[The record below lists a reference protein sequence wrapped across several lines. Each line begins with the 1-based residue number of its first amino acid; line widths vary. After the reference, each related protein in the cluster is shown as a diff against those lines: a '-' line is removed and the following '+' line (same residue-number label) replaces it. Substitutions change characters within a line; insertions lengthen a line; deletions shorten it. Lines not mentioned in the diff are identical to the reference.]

1 MLKMFQNNLQQ
12 HEIAQLLVHL
22 QTPPFNEL
30 FRRFIEQKMC
40 EIADVTAI
48 PTTHPH
54 YAAKAMGAGEAAT
67 TLEQILDFLLTTDS
81 QDFLRDESD
90 HLSDKSFI

>member
-1 MLKMFQNNLQQ
+1 MLKMFQNNLEQ
-12 HEIAQLLVHL
+12 HQIAQLLVHL

-30 FRRFIEQKMC
+30 FRRFIEQKLC

-48 PTTHPH
+48 PTSHPH
-54 YAAKAMGAGEAAT
+54 FAARVMGASIAAT
-67 TLEQILDFLLTTDS
+67 TLEQILDFLLTTES
-81 QDFLRDESD
+81 QDFLRNEVD